1 VNAIFLAASIVVGAP
16 ALKDPPKKD
25 SGIVGEWVVEST
37 MLGGKAGKVASTL
50 RYEFT
55 ADGQWIIRR
64 DGAAVKAVPRQYKVN
79 EKANPATID
88 ITYQKDG
95 AGGQPPD
102 MLGIYKIDGDTL
114 TLCYTPGGG
123 ERPTTFEPADGV
135 KVAVL
140 VLKRVKKKD

>member
-1 VNAIFLAASIVVGAP
+1 MNAIFLGAALVVGAP

-25 SGIVGEWVVEST
+25 PGIVGEWALEST
-37 MLGGKAGKVASTL
+37 MLGGKAGKVASAL

-64 DGAAVKAVPRQYKVN
+64 EGAVVKTVPRQYKVDT
-79 EKANPATID
+79 KANPATID

-95 AGGQPPD
+95 GAAQPPD

-123 ERPTTFEPADGV
+123 ERPTTFEPAEGV
-135 KVAVL
+135 RVAVM
-140 VLKRVKKKD
+140 VLRRVKKD